1 MIWHAI
7 THRAVEFLGRRAQ
20 EPWFPPLV
28 GSCAFLA
35 TTTLALPVEV
45 LVVATVLMSP
55 RRWAAIGL
63 FAALGS
69 TIGSLVLYLAF
80 HHLGWNLLIE
90 WYPDIAISKAWAD
103 ATRWLSQYGSIAL
116 FVLMALPLPV
126 PKVPSLAF
134 AGIYR
139 LPIYEVLLAIG
150 AGKLIKYSLYALIV
164 SSFPERFAR
173 LYPGHW
179 QAATQLPPGKSS

>member
-1 MIWHAI
+1 MPH
-7 THRAVEFLGRRAQ
+7 Q
-20 EPWFPPLV
+20 
-28 GSCAFLA
+28 
-35 TTTLALPVEV
+35 
-45 LVVATVLMSP
+45 
-55 RRWAAIGL
+55 
-63 FAALGS
+63 
-69 TIGSLVLYLAF
+69 
-80 HHLGWNLLIE
+80 
-90 WYPDIAISKAWAD
+90 WAD

-150 AGKLIKYSLYALIV
+150 AGS
-164 SSFPERFAR
+164 
-173 LYPGHW
+173 GHW

>member
-1 MIWHAI
+1 M
-7 THRAVEFLGRRAQ
+7 
-20 EPWFPPLV
+20 P
-28 GSCAFLA
+28 
-35 TTTLALPVEV
+35 
-45 LVVATVLMSP
+45 
-55 RRWAAIGL
+55 
-63 FAALGS
+63 
-69 TIGSLVLYLAF
+69 
-80 HHLGWNLLIE
+80 HH
-90 WYPDIAISKAWAD
+90 WAD